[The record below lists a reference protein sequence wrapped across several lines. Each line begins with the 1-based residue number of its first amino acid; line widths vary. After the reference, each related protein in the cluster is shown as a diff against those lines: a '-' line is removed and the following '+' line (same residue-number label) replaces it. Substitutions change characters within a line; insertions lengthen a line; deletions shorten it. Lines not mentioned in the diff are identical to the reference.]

1 MSEAP
6 RVHHLAVQ
14 VRDLERAEA
23 FYVGVLGL
31 AVLRRWHDGAGELR
45 SIWVE
50 LGGGAFL
57 ALERT
62 WAMGAPRTD
71 EAPGWH
77 CVALAIEVSERET
90 WRERLTRAGYPVFR
104 ETPFTIYT
112 RDPEGHIVG
121 FSHYPETAAS
131 RA

>member
-1 MSEAP
+1 MSDAL

-31 AVLRRWHDGAGELR
+31 RVQRRWHDSAGDLR
-45 SIWVE
+45 SVWVE
-50 LGGGAFL
+50 LGAGAFL

-62 WAMGAPRTD
+62 WAVAAPRGD

-77 CVALAIEVSERET
+77 CVALAIDPGARET
-90 WRERLTRAGYPVFR
+90 WRERLTRAGHPVFK

-121 FSHYPETAAS
+121 LSHYPETAV
-131 RA
+131 